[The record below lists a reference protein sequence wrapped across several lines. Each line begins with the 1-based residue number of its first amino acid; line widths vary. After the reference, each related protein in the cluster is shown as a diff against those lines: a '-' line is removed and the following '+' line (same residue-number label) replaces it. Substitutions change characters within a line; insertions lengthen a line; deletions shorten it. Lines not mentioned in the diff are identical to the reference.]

1 MDDRVIR
8 FRLNTNHVTLKEKN
22 INWHTDI
29 RAASK
34 VGRKMK
40 MGSTGVQ

>member
-1 MDDRVIR
+1 VDV
-8 FRLNTNHVTLKEKN
+8 KEQGLGLGEKDVPEFYFLSTE
-22 INWHTDI
+22 HTDI

-34 VGRKMK
+34 IGRKMK